1 MFYLRNQATGKY
13 VSALIKLR
21 DGQYAIYYR
30 DDISQLDA
38 RWATRRGAEAALDR
52 LYASGTLTQSG
63 VLAVIEDNNGNHE
76 KEGTMASELMNS
88 SVELRRIETRIQQ
101 HKSSIVTTFFQIGDA
116 LNEAKD
122 RQLVPHGQ
130 WEAWVET
137 QTDMSLR
144 SAQRLMQVAREVP
157 PEQRT
162 GSIGQLGL
170 KNIVTLMALPEGQ
183 REAMADRA
191 VEEGLSSRQL
201 EEAVRKAREEGKAE
215 AAADV
220 AAELKQLQEDYTAAS
235 RGRFE
240 AETARDRLQRQYTKM
255 TVDYHRLADD
265 HKAAS
270 ERLEELAK
278 ALEDAETYSSSGI
291 SPEAQAQIDQ
301 LKAEKAQAEMATQR
315 AMERRQLAEQELL
328 KLKRSANRENMPLQ
342 EQYQG
347 LTLAA
352 FSEACRMFIGRAGVL
367 PQMGAQMAEL
377 TPREK
382 LEWSANVDMLA
393 QFVEGARAAL
403 NCVKGEI
410 IDG

>member
-1 MFYLRNQATGKY
+1 MAEMDLR
-13 VSALIKLR
+13 VS
-21 DGQYAIYYR
+21 
-30 DDISQLDA
+30 
-38 RWATRRGAEAALDR
+38 TE
-52 LYASGTLTQSG
+52 
-63 VLAVIEDNNGNHE
+63 
-76 KEGTMASELMNS
+76 
-88 SVELRRIETRIQQ
+88 VELRRIETRIQQ

-116 LNEAKD
+116 LNEAKE

-130 WEAWVET
+130 WEVWVET

-183 REAMADRA
+183 REAMADRV
-191 VEEGLSSRQL
+191 VEEGLSSKQL
-201 EEAVRKAREEGKAE
+201 EEAVRKAREEGRA
-215 AAADV
+215 AGAADA
-220 AAELKQLQEDYTAAS
+220 AAELKQLQEDYEAAS
-235 RGRFE
+235 LKRYE
-240 AETARDRLQRQYTKM
+240 AESANDRLQRQYTKVM
-255 TVDYHRLADD
+255 GDYHKLAVD

-270 ERLEELAK
+270 DRLAELAQT
-278 ALEDAETYSSSGI
+278 LEDAETFSPNGI

-301 LKAEKAQAEMATQR
+301 LKAEKDQAETAMLR
-315 AMERRQLAEQELL
+315 AMERRQQAEQELL
-328 KLKRSANRENMPLQ
+328 KLKRSANRESGPVQ

>member
-63 VLAVIEDNNGNHE
+63 VLAVIEDNDGNHE

-88 SVELRRIETRIQQ
+88 NVELHRIETRIQQ

>member
-13 VSALIKLR
+13 VSSLIKLR

-88 SVELRRIETRIQQ
+88 SVELRRIETCIQQ

>member
-1 MFYLRNQATGKY
+1 MAGMDLR
-13 VSALIKLR
+13 VS
-21 DGQYAIYYR
+21 
-30 DDISQLDA
+30 
-38 RWATRRGAEAALDR
+38 TE
-52 LYASGTLTQSG
+52 
-63 VLAVIEDNNGNHE
+63 
-76 KEGTMASELMNS
+76 
-88 SVELRRIETRIQQ
+88 VELRRIETRIQQ

-116 LNEAKD
+116 LNEAKE

-157 PEQRT
+157 PEKRT

-170 KNIVTLMALPEGQ
+170 KNIVTLMALPEPE

-191 VEEGLSSRQL
+191 VEEGLSSKQL

-215 AAADV
+215 AAAAV
-220 AAELKQLQEDYTAAS
+220 ASELKQLQEDYNAAS
-235 RGRFE
+235 RERFE

-255 TVDYHRLADD
+255 TVDYHRLADE

-270 ERLEELAK
+270 DRLSELAQ
-278 ALEDAETYSSSGI
+278 ALEDAETFSPNGI

-301 LKAEKAQAEMATQR
+301 LKDEKNQAETAMLR
-315 AMERRQLAEQELL
+315 AMERRQQAEQELL
-328 KLKRSANRENMPLQ
+328 KLKRSANRESLPLQ

-347 LTLAA
+347 LTLSA

>member
-1 MFYLRNQATGKY
+1 MAT
-13 VSALIKLR
+13 
-21 DGQYAIYYR
+21 D
-30 DDISQLDA
+30 
-38 RWATRRGAEAALDR
+38 
-52 LYASGTLTQSG
+52 
-63 VLAVIEDNNGNHE
+63 
-76 KEGTMASELMNS
+76 LMNNN
-88 SVELRRIETRIQQ
+88 VELRRIETRIQQ

-215 AAADV
+215 AASDV

-377 TPREK
+377 PPREK